1 MNFILTKYTNIDNNT
16 SLQLDMSFKNNGINI
31 INIKNALK
39 IVNNRNGD
47 YVLKY
52 SYNNNILEVYLLET
66 NNWVKEYNM
75 NNTLAYIN
83 IYNLSKSIYM
93 SIKSKSQS
101 GYNNFL
107 KVL

>member
-16 SLQLDMSFKNNGINI
+16 SLQLDMSFKNNNINI

-66 NNWVKEYNM
+66 DNWVHEYNM

-83 IYNLSKSIYM
+83 IYNLSKNIYM